1 MDPARCSPSAAWL
14 LANAF
19 IAGANAAIGGINK
32 LIDAINAIPGVN
44 IGNVS
49 EIGQFGGTNF
59 AGAVDAAIAG
69 LEAMQNVKPET
80 ITLDRFKTDGL
91 IEGFLNGGRAG
102 ADWANG
108 VREGMANQTD
118 FGDFKDL
125 LKGIDANTAN
135 AIPNGTGKVG
145 KVGKVDNVK
154 LSDEDLKVYRDLAE
168 RRYMNNIELKTL
180 APEINVTLPAGA
192 SGNLS
197 AQDVA
202 DKLKRMLI
210 EQMAAQTSVAHSY

>member
-1 MDPARCSPSAAWL
+1 MSLGETIYALRMEKNMSQGDLADALEVSRQSVSKWENNSAVPEL
-14 LANAF
+14 D
-19 IAGANAAIGGINK
+19 K
-32 LIDAINAIPGVN
+32 LVKMAHI
-44 IGNVS
+44 
-49 EIGQFGGTNF
+49 FG
-59 AGAVDAAIAG
+59 
-69 LEAMQNVKPET
+69 
-80 ITLDRFKTDGL
+80 ITLDEMVWGRIL
-91 IEGFLNGGRAG
+91 GFVTFGG
-102 ADWANG
+102 N
-108 VREGMANQTD
+108 
-118 FGDFKDL
+118 
-125 LKGIDANTAN
+125 
-135 AIPNGTGKVG
+135 TGKVG

-210 EQMAAQTSVAHSY
+210 EQMAAQTSVSHAY